1 MTTCPHCGSAE
12 QQAKAGLHGGNQ
24 RYQCAHCRRRYT
36 PEPKPRGYPEGLR
49 RQALT
54 LHTEGLS
61 VREIGLQLD
70 INPQS
75 IYYWLRHRTQ
85 EEPSDSKAPS
95 TDAAP
100 TDMLTPRRP
109 RPTIDDVAAR
119 AEVSRSTVSNYLND
133 KGRMSAATRISV
145 QTAMEALHFTPS
157 ALTRA
162 IYRRRTSILGVLIYG
177 LGNLDRNVGRGVP
190 LHLLAG
196 ISEAADMVGHNLLLY
211 TGWPN
216 HAERHSALEFL
227 DGHIDGLIWVAP
239 GIDAPMLGRLADAQ
253 LPVVALLTRHVP
265 AGIGFVN
272 AENIGG
278 TAALVAHLAE
288 RGHRRIAW
296 LGSSDTT
303 NSNFYDRREGYRRG
317 LLTANLAHDLALD
330 LVQNWSREMFRQ
342 AIETWV
348 SMPDPPTAIV
358 TPDDDWAAA
367 VGKAVLAHGLRVP
380 EDIAIVGFNDV
391 PDAQGIAGGLTTI
404 RQPLRQ
410 MGQMAVEQL
419 MALIAGTSASDCR
432 LTLPTEIVV
441 RRSSHIFR
449 Q

>member
-1 MTTCPHCGSAE
+1 V
-12 QQAKAGLHGGNQ
+12 KAGLHGGNQ
-24 RYQCAHCRRRYT
+24 RYQCAHCHRRYT
-36 PEPKPRGYPEGLR
+36 PTPKPRGYPDGLR

-75 IYYWLRHRTQ
+75 IYYWLRHQAKQ
-85 EEPSDSKAPS
+85 EPIAAETSSENAVAPP
-95 TDAAP
+95 DILAP
-100 TDMLTPRRP
+100 RKP
-109 RPTIDDVAAR
+109 RPTIDDVAVR
-119 AEVSRSTVSNYLND
+119 AGVSRSTVSNYLND
-133 KGRMSAATRISV
+133 KGRMSAATRTSI
-145 QTAMEALHFTPS
+145 QAAMEALHFTPS

-162 IYRRRTSILGVLIYG
+162 IHRRRTSILGVLIYG
-177 LGNLDRNVGRGVP
+177 LGHLDRNVGRGVP

-196 ISEAADMVGHNLLLY
+196 ISEAADAAGHNLLLY

-253 LPVVALLTRHVP
+253 LPVIALLTRHVP

-278 TAALVAHLAE
+278 AAALVAHLAE

-296 LGSSDTT
+296 LGSSDAA
-303 NSNFYDRREGYRRG
+303 NSNFCDRREGYRRG
-317 LLTANLAHDLALD
+317 LSAAGLAYDPALE

-348 SMPDPPTAIV
+348 SISEPPTAIV

-367 VGKAVLAHGLRVP
+367 VGQAVLAQGLRVP
-380 EDIAIVGFNDV
+380 EDMAIVGFNDV

-419 MALIAGTSASDCR
+419 MALIAGTPASDCR

-441 RRSSHIFR
+441 RSSSHIFR